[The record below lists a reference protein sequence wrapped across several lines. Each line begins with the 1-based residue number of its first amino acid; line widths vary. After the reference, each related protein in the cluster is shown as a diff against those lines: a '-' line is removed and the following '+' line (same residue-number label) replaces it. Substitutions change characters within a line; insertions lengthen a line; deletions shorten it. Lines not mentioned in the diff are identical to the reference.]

1 MQDFSTTAPLNV
13 MTWNAIVWALCA
25 NVLVPIGASPKP
37 EIKVNTRSSRPLIY
51 RIILL
56 AISLLML
63 TFLVFPGCGP
73 APAST
78 PSPTNSSNT
87 PVTPDTPNSNDPA
100 GKVAST
106 PLTVLSIV
114 GGNVQ
119 VLKPNASSW
128 QKGEEG
134 ITLGVDDQ
142 IKTDNGSKALI
153 TFFEGSTIELQGD
166 TIITLRELDT
176 NPDQSTTVKIKQ
188 EIGKTVSRA
197 KKVMDPKDRYE
208 IETAAAVAAVRGT
221 TMYVEVR
228 ADGTVLVG
236 NIEGNVIVI
245 AQGKAVQLPVG
256 THTTVVPGQAPGAP
270 APGATPPFENISPTS
285 VSPEPSTTPTVSV
298 TPTQTPTGTS
308 APPTQTSTPAPTI
321 TQTPL
326 IATITNLEQDQTVGR
341 NMVVSG
347 TVNDPSVTEATLILN
362 NVPRKI
368 SVVNG
373 YFKEKVELA
382 DGTNLITVSV
392 TKNGVT
398 ASDSVELVP
407 EP

>member
-1 MQDFSTTAPLNV
+1 MECY
-13 MTWNAIVWALCA
+13 VWALCA
-25 NVLVPIGASPKP
+25 NALVPIGSSPKA

-56 AISLLML
+56 ATSLLLL

-78 PSPTNSSNT
+78 PSPKNSSNA

-119 VLKPNASSW
+119 VLKPNASGW

-134 ITLGVDDQ
+134 MTLGVDDQ
-142 IKTDNGSKALI
+142 IKTDNGGKALI
-153 TFFEGSTIELQGD
+153 TFFEGSTVELQGD
-166 TIITLRELDT
+166 TIVKLSELDI
-176 NPDQSTTVKIKQ
+176 NPDASTSVKIKQ
-188 EIGKTVSRA
+188 EIGKTISRA

-208 IETAAAVAAVRGT
+208 IETDAAVAAVRGT

-228 ADGTVLVG
+228 PDGTVFIG
-236 NIEGNVIVI
+236 NIEGTVIVI
-245 AQGKAVQLPVG
+245 AQGKAVQLPPG
-256 THTTVVPGQAPGAP
+256 THTTVIPGQAPGSP
-270 APGATPPFENISPTS
+270 EPGATPPPANNPTAG
-285 VSPEPSTTPTVSV
+285 VSPEPSITPTVSM

-308 APPTQTSTPAPTI
+308 ATPTQTSTPAPTI
-321 TQTPL
+321 IQTPL

-341 NMVVSG
+341 NIVVSG

-382 DGTNLITVSV
+382 DGINTITVSV
-392 TKNGVT
+392 TRDGVT

-407 EP
+407 GP